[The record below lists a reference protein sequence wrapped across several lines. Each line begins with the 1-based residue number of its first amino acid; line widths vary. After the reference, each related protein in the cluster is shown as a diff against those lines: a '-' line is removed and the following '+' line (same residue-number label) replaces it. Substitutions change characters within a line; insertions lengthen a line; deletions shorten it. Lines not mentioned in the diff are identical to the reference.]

1 MSLHKE
7 GGGAAESDVISWLG
21 GSPALGHAL
30 ILWLES
36 LLASEMGWDRPVK
49 RYYVEGAQNCL
60 AGPRVRGKIH
70 FVV

>member
-7 GGGAAESDVISWLG
+7 GGGALESNVISWLG

-30 ILWLES
+30 PLWLES

-49 RYYVEGAQNCL
+49 RFYVEGAQNSL
-60 AGPRVRGKIH
+60 ADPRVRERIH
-70 FVV
+70 FIV